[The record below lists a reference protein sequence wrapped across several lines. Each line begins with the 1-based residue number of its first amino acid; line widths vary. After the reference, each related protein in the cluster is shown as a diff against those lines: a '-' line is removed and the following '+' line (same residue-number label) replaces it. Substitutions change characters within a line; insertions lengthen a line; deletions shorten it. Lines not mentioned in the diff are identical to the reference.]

1 MSEFRLLERVARWE
15 SGTERH
21 GAAGASLLIDSVI
34 AHLRCILNTRQ
45 GSVPLDPD
53 FGVPDFT
60 NLAGGLSAGSVRD
73 IEVAIRQ
80 VILRYEPRLRAPL
93 VTLRADPADPM
104 SLRFDVDGRLD
115 VDGQEIPLQLSTI
128 VGSNGKVSVPDH
140 ASRR

>member
-1 MSEFRLLERVARWE
+1 VSEFRLLERVARWE

-21 GAAGASLLIDSVI
+21 AAAGASLLIDSVI

-45 GSVPLDPD
+45 GSVPLDPH

-60 NLAGGLSAGSVRD
+60 NLAGGLSAGSTRD

-80 VILRYEPRLRAPL
+80 VILRYEPRLAAPE
-93 VTLRADPADPM
+93 VTLRADPLEPM

-140 ASRR
+140 SSRR

>member
-15 SGTERH
+15 SAAERH
-21 GAAGASLLIDSVI
+21 AATGASLLIGSVI

-45 GSVPLDPD
+45 GSVPLDPH

-73 IEVAIRQ
+73 IEVAIQQ
-80 VILRYEPRLRAPL
+80 VILRYEPRLGAPQ
-93 VTLRADPADPM
+93 VRLRADPLEPM

-140 ASRR
+140 ALRR